1 MDKLVLEKFE
11 DYLYYREAEAI
22 FEELEEYY
30 YEFDADNKKCEGNKS
45 GFYGGLKAI
54 QEFSDEGNFNETE
67 GWETG
72 MKLMD
77 WEKTEGYKNSEERVY
92 KYADDDLT
100 VEALKEFKKKF
111 PEKYVAAIL
120 FLTHGKYPKSASL
133 MNSSRDE
140 RFSPLG
146 KGGGNLFGK
155 KRGKV
160 TCLNKSVAEKIIK
173 TDPERAE
180 GGNAKSLEFQMPEGA
195 KTDGFFVINDWTLS
209 DEFKKYLNENFF
221 DQIKSA
227 VEQAKPL
234 PGKPKAFLDNIK
246 IETSCSTL
254 PNKTSPDGKI
264 YSFKELA
271 EKRAQSTL
279 DYVKAEL
286 KKLGVLIDDDTKIK
300 MNSDGTNKGKKVTT
314 GYGNLTKGIDLTGTS
329 GDEWDGKNTEEIKK
343 NQKVGFS
350 GNVLINTS
358 NAKPPEKEG
367 DGGDSITIPGND
379 EFRVIATFGKSK
391 PPKIKFPTI
400 NIKISFKGLFGG
412 SKPWDCPK
420 F

>member
-11 DYLYYREAEAI
+11 DYIDYREAESI
-22 FEELEEYY
+22 FEALEEYY
-30 YEFDADNKKCEGNKS
+30 YEFIADNKKCKGDRT
-45 GFYGGLKAI
+45 GFSDLKEI
-54 QEFSDEGNFNETE
+54 QEFSNAGNFDKTE
-67 GWETG
+67 GWETS

-77 WEKTEGYKNSEERVY
+77 WEKTDGYKNLEERVY
-92 KYADDDLT
+92 KYADGEVT
-100 VEALKEFKKKF
+100 VGALKEFKKKF
-111 PEKYVAAIL
+111 PEKYVAMIL
-120 FLTHGKYPKSASL
+120 FLTHGKYPKSVDVYSK
-133 MNSSRDE
+133 DE

-155 KRGKV
+155 KKGEI
-160 TCLNKSVAEKIIK
+160 TCLNKSIAEKIIK
-173 TDPERAE
+173 DPGKVE
-180 GGNAKSLEFQMPEGA
+180 GGNAKQLGFTMPEGA

-227 VEQAKPL
+227 VDLAKPL

-279 DYVKAEL
+279 DYLKTEL
-286 KKLGVLIDDDTKIK
+286 KKLGVLIDDDTKIEIT
-300 MNSDGTNKGKKVTT
+300 SDGTNKGKKVTK
-314 GYGNLTKGIDLTGTS
+314 GYGNLAKGMDLAGTS

-358 NAKPPEKEG
+358 RAKPAEPGETPENVV
-367 DGGDSITIPGND
+367 TIPGND
-379 EFRVIATFGKSK
+379 EFKVYASFGKRK
-391 PPKIKFPTI
+391 PKIYLPTI
-400 NIKISFKGLFGG
+400 EIRLPRIGLFTKKGR
-412 SKPWDCPK
+412 SYSCPK

>member
-11 DYLYYREAEAI
+11 DYLDYREAESI
-22 FEELEEYY
+22 FEALEEYY
-30 YEFDADNKKCEGNKS
+30 YKFVADNQKCEGNKS
-45 GFYGGLKAI
+45 GFYGLKDI
-54 QEFSDEGNFNETE
+54 QEFSDEGNFNKTE

-92 KYADDDLT
+92 KYAEDDLT

-155 KRGKV
+155 KKGKV

-173 TDPERAE
+173 TDPKRAE
-180 GGNAKSLEFQMPEGA
+180 GGNAKSLEFQIPEGA
-195 KTDGFFVINDWTLS
+195 KTDGFFVINEWDLS
-209 DEFKKYLNENFF
+209 DEFKEYLNKNFF

-254 PNKTSPDGKI
+254 PNKASKADGKT
-264 YSFKELA
+264 YSFKGLA

-279 DYVKAEL
+279 DYVKTEL
-286 KKLGVLIDDDTKIK
+286 KKLGVLIDDDTKIEI
-300 MNSDGTNKGKKVTT
+300 NSDGTNKGKKVIK

-350 GNVLINTS
+350 GNVMINTS
-358 NAKPPEKEG
+358 NAKPPEEERTPG
-367 DGGDSITIPGND
+367 DVITIPGND
-379 EFRVIATFGKSK
+379 EFIVTATFGKRNL
-391 PPKIKFPTI
+391 PKIEFPRI
-400 NIKISFKGLFGG
+400 DIKLNLRGLFGK
-412 SKPWDCPK
+412 SKQYDCPK